1 MYINV
6 RNNEDGDYI
15 FMTNE
20 YKIQTKEFGAYDVVV
35 CGGGTAGCFA
45 AIAAARGGAKT
56 LLIERSFKLGG
67 MLTVG
72 NAGITKF
79 TEHCRDVDIYKSE
92 VLDVLGTEPERVQ
105 VVRGIPHEFVDRLL
119 KRGGAVGTHGVAG
132 SYIFSEKAAA
142 ELTLIEMLDEA
153 GVEVLYD
160 TRVCLANAESGVL
173 RSVVVCNKEGFSEI
187 GAKYFID
194 CTGDADVAALAGVS
208 FRLGASEYDVK
219 KGGAR
224 AVGELQHMG
233 AMHRV
238 RGVDFERL
246 FKYLEENPDRFVQHE
261 FGVMSLENV
270 KTSYRNGEMCV
281 FRVLADV
288 PGVSVLRPVQ
298 FYNLPGKGEAIV
310 LGHHAAYNGDGTN
323 AKSLSEG
330 QKTLQLNTKKML
342 EYLRAIPGLENLE
355 FTYIPDVGVRE
366 TRHIEGE
373 YTITEI
379 DVLSSKRF
387 EDSVACGGHPIDIHP
402 LPPEIENIDLNHWR
416 FYIPYRVMLPKGID
430 NLLVAGRAISATRMA
445 SGAIRPTAQCM
456 ALGEAAGVAAAIL
469 NNTSGA
475 ARDIDIGVLQGKL
488 KENGAIF

>member
-1 MYINV
+1 MKYTI
-6 RNNEDGDYI
+6 EAKPYG
-15 FMTNE
+15 E
-20 YKIQTKEFGAYDVVV
+20 YDVVV

-79 TEHCRDVDIYKSE
+79 TEHCRDVNVYKKE
-92 VLDVLGTEPERVQ
+92 VLDVLATEPERVQ
-105 VVRGIPHEFVDRLL
+105 VVRGIPHEFVSRLL
-119 KRGGAVGTHGVAG
+119 ERGGGVGTHGDAG

-142 ELTLIEMLDEA
+142 ELTLVEMLDEA
-153 GVEVLYD
+153 NVEVLYD
-160 TRVCLANAESGVL
+160 TRVCLANAEDGVV
-173 RSVVVCNKEGFSEI
+173 RSVVVCNKDGFSEI
-187 GAKYFID
+187 EAKYFID
-194 CTGDADVAALAGVS
+194 CTGDADVAALVGAP
-208 FRLGASEYDVK
+208 FRLGASQYDVDR
-219 KGGAR
+219 GGAR

-246 FKYLEENPDRFVQHE
+246 FKYLEDNPDRFHQHE

-270 KTSYRNGEMCV
+270 IESYRNGEMCV

-298 FYNLPGKGEAIV
+298 FYNLPGKGEAII

-342 EYLRAIPGLENLE
+342 EYLKVIPGLENLE
-355 FTYIPDVGVRE
+355 FTYVPDVGVRE

-387 EDSVACGGHPIDIHP
+387 EDSIACGGHPIDIQP

-430 NLLVAGRAISATRMA
+430 NLLVAGRPISATRMA

-456 ALGEAAGVAAAIL
+456 ALGETAGVAAAIL
-469 NNTSGA
+469 CESGGA
-475 ARDIDIGVLQGKL
+475 ARDIDIKVLREKL
-488 KENGAIF
+488 ISDGAIL